1 MLLPKRPEVEI
12 YYPDSD
18 DFALPG
24 DMDSLD
30 AHKELD
36 ARRFSRLRS
45 DQVAMKNLLSST
57 NYSLAMLMRLVLLIL
72 LVLMFK
78 GVITAEMLL
87 KVIGLS

>member
-18 DFALPG
+18 DFALAG
-24 DMDSLD
+24 DNDSLE

-45 DQVAMKNLLSST
+45 DQVAMKNLLAST

-72 LVLMFK
+72 IVLVFK
-78 GVITAEMLL
+78 GTVTPEMLL
-87 KVIGLS
+87 KAIGLG